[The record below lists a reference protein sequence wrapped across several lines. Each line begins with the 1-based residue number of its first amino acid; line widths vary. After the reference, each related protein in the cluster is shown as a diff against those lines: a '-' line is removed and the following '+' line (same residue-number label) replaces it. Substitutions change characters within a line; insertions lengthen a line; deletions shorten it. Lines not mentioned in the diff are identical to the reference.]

1 MITGMLLVN
10 LDPPYVGFVAGDKSK
25 WRHLSREELNRFLVE
40 IEAAEP
46 GHRLPQ
52 DYQVRLPGSYSVAK
66 LTKFGLLS

>member
-1 MITGMLLVN
+1 MLLVN
-10 LDPPYVGFVAGDKSK
+10 LDPSYVGFVAENQSK
-25 WRHLSREELNRFLVE
+25 WRHLSKEELTRFLVE
-40 IEAAEP
+40 MEAAKP